1 MAIKNELITKEAEW
15 GERMIEVKVRFWTDG
30 IAKEPGKILPRH
42 AWAGGVV
49 RMERNKAHEIKPQ
62 NPVPFNSL
70 MDLLYIIE
78 KVLIKHSITLHS
90 SDRMRKYLEQK

>member
-1 MAIKNELITKEAEW
+1 MVTQKDIEAREAKH
-15 GERMIEVKVRFWTDG
+15 GEKMIEVKIRFWTDH
-30 IAKEPGKILPRH
+30 ITEKPGKIIPKH

-49 RMERNKAHEIKPQ
+49 RMQANKTHGINPQ

-78 KVLIKHSITLHS
+78 KVLIKHSITLHT
-90 SDRMRKYLEQK
+90 SDRMNKYLVNK